1 MDRETKR
8 KIYSGAWI
16 TLAATAAS
24 VFLVLDPLFSVFLS
38 LIALVVG
45 YRSLKVIHK
54 HPELFSGSWIVIPSL
69 VVSVLVFLI
78 TAAIL
83 GFTLHWPTQKELAER
98 QNRTITTD
106 EEAIA
111 FADQYRSGL
120 SKQKP
125 ELAQPF
131 DDVLVM
137 TLDWDEM
144 NALGLSKQEWF
155 EGNETFY
162 LVSWETAAGSLVKLC
177 STAFTTTGDVALEPS
192 CAVTEI
198 VEEDT
203 GTEKAEENNA
213 TDY

>member
-1 MDRETKR
+1 METPQP

-24 VFLVLDPLFSVFLS
+24 VFLVFDPLFSVFLS

-54 HPELFSGSWIVIPSL
+54 HPELFSGSGIVIPAL

-78 TAAIL
+78 TASVLAISL
-83 GFTLHWPTQKELAER
+83 RWPIQKELAER

-111 FADQYRSGL
+111 FADELRADL
-120 SKQKP
+120 AEQKP
-125 ELAQPF
+125 ELAQSF
-131 DDVLVM
+131 DGALVM

-155 EGNETFY
+155 SGNETFY
-162 LVSWETAAGSLVKLC
+162 LVSWEIAAGDLVKLC
-177 STAFTTTGDVALEPS
+177 STAFTTDGTVALEPS

-198 VEEDT
+198 VEEEMENSE
-203 GTEKAEENNA
+203 EKI
-213 TDY
+213 